1 MRWLDSLTDSTD
13 MNLSKLR
20 PGDSEGQ
27 GSLSCCCPWACR
39 VRHNL
44 ATEQQN
50 IILSVNS
57 LVQELFSFKC
67 NTLQIDKTF

>member
-13 MNLSKLR
+13 RNLSKLH

-27 GSLSCCCPWACR
+27 GRLLCCSLWVCR

-50 IILSVNS
+50 IILSVNTI
-57 LVQELFSFKC
+57 VHQLFSFKC
-67 NTLQIDKTF
+67 NILQIDKAF